1 MVVHAMEF
9 YFGNFFAEIPNNDY
23 IEYFAPDYT
32 LKVPNLNMV
41 KKLQPICLNLSYTW
55 FFFLSNK

>member
-1 MVVHAMEF
+1 MEF
-9 YFGNFFAEIPNNDY
+9 YFGIFFAEIPKNEY

-41 KKLQPICLNLSYTW
+41 KKHLRVCFYLLYTW
-55 FFFLSNK
+55 CFISFTQC

>member
-1 MVVHAMEF
+1 MEF
-9 YFGNFFAEIPNNDY
+9 YFGIFFAEIPNNEY

-41 KKLQPICLNLSYTW
+41 KEHLPVGHYLPYT
-55 FFFLSNK
+55 